1 METND
6 KTKFFSIKVSDDH
19 MKVYLTVK
27 PFVQKDID
35 INLND
40 VLQTLQS
47 RSISFGIK
55 EDVIKNTLDKVKQE
69 NILGEN
75 VLIAEGNQAINGEDS
90 NP

>member
-1 METND
+1 VETND

-40 VLQTLQS
+40 VLQILQLKN
-47 RSISFGIK
+47 ISFGIN
-55 EDVIKNTLDKVKQE
+55 EEAIKNT
-69 NILGEN
+69 G
-75 VLIAEGNQAINGEDS
+75 
-90 NP
+90 